1 VEFDAVFIPD
11 APKKAGLIIP
21 QLAYYDIRDVYLLGT
36 NLWNSGTLLDMS
48 GEYMKGTLIADGFF
62 AESQSETVKQFVAAF
77 QHAYGRVP
85 GFIEAVA
92 YDSAMM
98 VFQTMRQ
105 TATDSR
111 RDLKQALLQ
120 INDFEGVSGRTGFGQ
135 NGEAEKTLHMLRINR
150 GRFVQVQRTAENASS
165 EP

>member
-1 VEFDAVFIPD
+1 
-11 APKKAGLIIP
+11 
-21 QLAYYDIRDVYLLGT
+21 
-36 NLWNSGTLLDMS
+36 MS

-62 AESQSETVKQFVAAF
+62 AESQSETVSHFVAAF
-77 QHAYGRVP
+77 QRTFGRTP

-105 TATDSR
+105 TATDNR

-120 INDFEGVSGRTGFGQ
+120 ISDFEGVSGRTGFAQ
-135 NGEAEKTLHMLRINR
+135 NGEAEKTLYMLRIDR
-150 GRFVQVQRTAENASS
+150 GGLPRSPN
-165 EP
+165 P

>member
-1 VEFDAVFIPD
+1 
-11 APKKAGLIIP
+11 
-21 QLAYYDIRDVYLLGT
+21 
-36 NLWNSGTLLDMS
+36 
-48 GEYMKGTLIADGFF
+48 
-62 AESQSETVKQFVAAF
+62 VAAF
-77 QHAYGRVP
+77 KHAYGRVP

-105 TATDSR
+105 SATDSR

-120 INDFEGVSGRTGFGQ
+120 INDFEGVSGRTGFAQ

-150 GRFVQVQRTAENASS
+150 GRFAQVQRTAENLSS
-165 EP
+165 EPMNPEP